1 MGLVNQ
7 LTVGNKALSYSESQS
22 TFVEGSV
29 NAAEQANSIEFASKI
44 ATVVGLFKGEFPDLR
59 VDLKPWANDRE
70 TRDLVDPDS
79 IDLGFHFPGVSR
91 LFRCRSLLVQ
101 IRLHPDP
108 DTEKRRVIGLEVA
121 GFDHRG
127 KQWTLS
133 TIDNWSFAGSVS
145 PDPTC
150 GERLKQCCRQTLA
163 LFADPAP

>member
-1 MGLVNQ
+1 
-7 LTVGNKALSYSESQS
+7 
-22 TFVEGSV
+22 V

-44 ATVVGLFKGEFPDLR
+44 AAIVGLFKGEFPDLR
-59 VDLKPWANDRE
+59 VDLKPWANDPE
-70 TRDLVDPDS
+70 TRDLVDPES

-101 IRLHPDP
+101 IRFYHDS
-108 DTEKRRVIGLEVA
+108 ESQQRKVIGLDVA

-133 TIDNWSFAGSVS
+133 TIDNWSFAGQAA

-150 GERLKQCCRQTLA
+150 GERLKQCCRQV
-163 LFADPAP
+163 FAIFGTAFPTVEH